1 MTETPVRPQRVHAI
15 DVARAV
21 AIVGVAANH
30 SIDGMLNA
38 GLIPADHPL
47 ETVNSALYLFRMPA
61 LAFLLGLFVP
71 RAVTK
76 RGGPG
81 YVRERASLML
91 YLYLLWYALQSAAE
105 AATNGLKNTPRDAGS
120 IWSVWITFAH
130 LWFLPFLIVTSVVL
144 AVSRPWASRSRGL
157 VVGVVLLGVSLV
169 TWGWNLDVFG
179 LTGLSLLVF
188 AAAGSMVGLPR
199 LGALMQRSV
208 WGWTA
213 VGLLGLA
220 ALLLI
225 DQLDVVPGTLPASA
239 DLAQSALSLCA
250 AVAGTLALLAVSVL
264 LSHVTPLRG
273 LLAAIGRRTLPIY
286 LAHVIVVAGVRVVL
300 LALGVD
306 EPYVIVAIAVPLGV
320 AVPFLAAVF
329 AEPRPWANWVF
340 DLPRPWKTWSQGGT
354 RTGTSPALDDTTP
367 TSPDRAHPR
376 HASAPSTRFP

>member
-21 AIVGVAANH
+21 AIIGVAANH

-38 GLIPADHPL
+38 GLIPPDHAL

-76 RGGPG
+76 RGRLG
-81 YVRERASLML
+81 YMRERISLML

-105 AATNGLKNTPRDAGS
+105 AATSGLKNMPRDTGS

-130 LWFLPFLIVTSVVL
+130 LWFLPFLIVTSVLL
-144 AVSRPWASRSRGL
+144 AVSQPWVSRSRGL
-157 VVGVVLLGVSLV
+157 VVGGALLGVSLV
-169 TWGWNLDVFG
+169 TWGWNPDVFG

-188 AAAGSMVGLPR
+188 AAAGSIVGLPR

-213 VGLLGLA
+213 VGALGLA
-220 ALLLI
+220 ALVLI
-225 DQLDVVPGTLPASA
+225 DQLDVVPGTVPASA
-239 DLAQSALSLCA
+239 SLAQSVLSLCA
-250 AVAGTLALLAVSVL
+250 AVAGTVALLAVSVL

-300 LALGVD
+300 LALGID
-306 EPYVIVAIAVPLGV
+306 EPYVIAAIAIPLGV
-320 AVPFLAAVF
+320 AIPFAAAVF

-340 DLPRPWKTWSQGGT
+340 DLPRPWKTWSQGT
-354 RTGTSPALDDTTP
+354 PWTAALPTGDHVAPS
-367 TSPDRAHPR
+367 SPR
-376 HASAPSTRFP
+376 HRSRPGVASTSDAT

>member
-21 AIVGVAANH
+21 AIIGVAANH

-38 GLIPADHPL
+38 GLIPPDHAL

-76 RGGPG
+76 RGRLG
-81 YVRERASLML
+81 YMRERISLML

-105 AATNGLKNTPRDAGS
+105 AATSGLKNMPRDTGS

-130 LWFLPFLIVTSVVL
+130 LWFLPFLIVTSVLL
-144 AVSRPWASRSRGL
+144 AVSQPWVSRSRGL
-157 VVGVVLLGVSLV
+157 VVGGALLGVSLV
-169 TWGWNLDVFG
+169 TWGWNPDVFG

-188 AAAGSMVGLPR
+188 AAAGSIVGLPR

-213 VGLLGLA
+213 VGALGLA
-220 ALLLI
+220 ALVLI
-225 DQLDVVPGTLPASA
+225 DQLDVVPGTVPASA
-239 DLAQSALSLCA
+239 SLAQSVLSLCA
-250 AVAGTLALLAVSVL
+250 AVAGTVALLAVSVL

-306 EPYVIVAIAVPLGV
+306 EPFVIVAIAVPLGV
-320 AVPFLAAVF
+320 AVPFVAAVF

-340 DLPRPWKTWSQGGT
+340 DLPRPWKRWSQGA
-354 RTGTSPALDDTTP
+354 RPPAAHRPPAQVAQPRQGEHAVP
-367 TSPDRAHPR
+367 TATD
-376 HASAPSTRFP
+376 STQA

>member
-1 MTETPVRPQRVHAI
+1 MTEAPARPQRVHAI

-76 RGGPG
+76 RGGVG
-81 YVRERASLML
+81 YVRERVSLML
-91 YLYLLWYALQSAAE
+91 YLYLLWYVLQSAAE
-105 AATNGLKNTPRDAGS
+105 AATNGLKNTPRDTGS

-144 AVSRPWASRSRGL
+144 AVSRPWVSRSRGL
-157 VVGVVLLGVSLV
+157 VVGVALLGVSLV
-169 TWGWNLDVFG
+169 TWGWNPDVFG

-188 AAAGSMVGLPR
+188 AAAGSVVGLPL

-213 VGLLGLA
+213 VGAVGLA
-220 ALLLI
+220 ALVLI
-225 DQLDVVPGTLPASA
+225 DQLDVVPGTVPAPA

-250 AVAGTLALLAVSVL
+250 AVAGTVALLAVSVL

-300 LALGVD
+300 LAVGVD
-306 EPYVIVAIAVPLGV
+306 EPFVIAAIAIPLGV
-320 AVPFLAAVF
+320 AVPFVAAVF

-340 DLPRPWKTWSQGGT
+340 DLPRPWKTWSQGA
-354 RTGTSPALDDTTP
+354 RPPAAQRPLAHVSQP
-367 TSPDRAHPR
+367 RQGEHPLPPAPD
-376 HASAPSTRFP
+376 STQA

>member
-21 AIVGVAANH
+21 AIIGVAANH

-38 GLIPADHPL
+38 GLIPPDHAL

-76 RGGPG
+76 RGRLG
-81 YVRERASLML
+81 YMRERISLML

-105 AATNGLKNTPRDAGS
+105 AATSGLKNMPRDTGS

-144 AVSRPWASRSRGL
+144 AVSRPWVSRSRGL
-157 VVGVVLLGVSLV
+157 VVGGALLGVSLV
-169 TWGWNLDVFG
+169 TWGWNPDVFG

-188 AAAGSMVGLPR
+188 AAAGSIVGLPR

-213 VGLLGLA
+213 VGALGLA
-220 ALLLI
+220 ALVLI
-225 DQLDVVPGTLPASA
+225 DQLDVVPGTVPASA
-239 DLAQSALSLCA
+239 SLAQSVLSLCA
-250 AVAGTLALLAVSVL
+250 AVAGTVALLAVSVL
-264 LSHVTPLRG
+264 LSHVRPLRG

-306 EPYVIVAIAVPLGV
+306 EPFVIVAIAVPLGV
-320 AVPFLAAVF
+320 AVPFVAAVF

-340 DLPRPWKTWSQGGT
+340 DLPRPWKTWSQGT
-354 RTGTSPALDDTTP
+354 PWTAALPTGDHVAPS
-367 TSPDRAHPR
+367 SPR
-376 HASAPSTRFP
+376 HRSRPGVASTSDAT

>member
-21 AIVGVAANH
+21 AIIGVAANH

-38 GLIPADHPL
+38 GLIPPDHAL

-76 RGGPG
+76 RGRLG
-81 YVRERASLML
+81 YMRERISLML

-105 AATNGLKNTPRDAGS
+105 AATSGLKNMPRDTGS

-130 LWFLPFLIVTSVVL
+130 LWFLPFLIVTSVLL
-144 AVSRPWASRSRGL
+144 AVSQPWVSRSRGL
-157 VVGVVLLGVSLV
+157 VVGGALLGVSLV
-169 TWGWNLDVFG
+169 TWGWNPDVVG

-188 AAAGSMVGLPR
+188 AAAGSIVGLPR

-213 VGLLGLA
+213 VGTLGLA
-220 ALLLI
+220 ALVLI
-225 DQLDVVPGTLPASA
+225 DQLDVVPGTVPASA
-239 DLAQSALSLCA
+239 SLAQSVLSLCA
-250 AVAGTLALLAVSVL
+250 AVAGTVALLAVSVL
-264 LSHVTPLRG
+264 LSHVRPLRG

-306 EPYVIVAIAVPLGV
+306 EPFVIVAIAVPLGV
-320 AVPFLAAVF
+320 AVPFVAAVF

-340 DLPRPWKTWSQGGT
+340 DLPRPWKTWSQGT
-354 RTGTSPALDDTTP
+354 PWTAALPTGDHVAPS
-367 TSPDRAHPR
+367 SPR
-376 HASAPSTRFP
+376 HRSRPGVASTSDAT